1 MNYSLTVW
9 IRISFISECNSKVF
23 AYSNVNELIYKLIVM
38 NKWMWFFSNA
48 WMRKWI
54 DKWMNGWMNEF
65 NASQLQEQ
73 QKILS
78 MIDVKNF

>member
-1 MNYSLTVW
+1 MNVTISLMV
-9 IRISFISECNSKVF
+9 
-23 AYSNVNELIYKLIVM
+23 AYSNVNELINKLIGM
-38 NKWMWFFSNA
+38 NKWMWIFSNA
-48 WMRKWI
+48 WMKKWI